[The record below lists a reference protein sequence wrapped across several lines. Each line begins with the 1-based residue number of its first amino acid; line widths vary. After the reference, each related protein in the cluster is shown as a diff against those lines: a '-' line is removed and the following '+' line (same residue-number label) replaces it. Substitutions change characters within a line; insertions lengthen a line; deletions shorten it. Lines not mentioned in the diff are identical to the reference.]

1 MLDHYKELLAPRGQI
16 RSRAM
21 FGGYGIWCDD
31 LFIAIVVDDQL
42 YLKVDGLTQ
51 ASFAAV
57 GSTPFV
63 YHGQG
68 RAVTMSYWL
77 VPDEALESA
86 RAMRPW
92 ADMAIA
98 AAARKAG

>member
-1 MLDHYKELLAPRGQI
+1 MLDHFKELMAPRGVI

-21 FGGYGIWCDD
+21 FGGHGIYCDD
-31 LFIAIVVDDQL
+31 LFVAIVVDDRL

-51 ASFAAV
+51 ATFAAA
-57 GSTPFV
+57 GCAPFV
-63 YHGQG
+63 YQG
-68 RAVTMSYWL
+68 KGKPVAMSYWS

-92 ADMAIA
+92 IDMAKA
-98 AAARKAG
+98 AAARKPR

>member
-1 MLDHYKELLAPRGQI
+1 MLEHFKELLAPRGAI

-21 FGGYGIWCDD
+21 FGGHGIYCDD
-31 LFIAIVVDDQL
+31 VFMAIVIDDQL
-42 YLKVDGLTQ
+42 YLKVDPLTQ
-51 ASFAAV
+51 ATFAAA
-57 GSTPFV
+57 GSAPFV
-63 YHGQG
+63 YHGKG
-68 RAVTMSYWL
+68 KPVAMSYWR

-98 AAARKAG
+98 AAGRKLR

>member
-1 MLDHYKELLAPRGQI
+1 MLDHYKELLAPRGAI

-21 FGGYGIWCDD
+21 FGGHGIYCDD
-31 LFIAIVVDDQL
+31 LFIAIVIDDQL

-51 ASFAAV
+51 ATFAAA

-63 YHGQG
+63 YTGKG
-68 RAVTMSYWL
+68 KPVKMSYWL

-98 AAARKAG
+98 AAGRKSR

>member
-1 MLDHYKELLAPRGQI
+1 MLEHFKELLAPRGAI
-16 RSRAM
+16 RSRPM
-21 FGGYGIWCDD
+21 FGGHGIYCDD
-31 LFIAIVVDDQL
+31 LFIAIVVDEQL

-51 ASFAAV
+51 AVFARA
-57 GSTPFV
+57 GSSAFV
-63 YHGQG
+63 YQG
-68 RAVTMSYWL
+68 KGKPVTMSYWL

-98 AAARKAG
+98 AAERKPR

>member
-1 MLDHYKELLAPRGQI
+1 MLDHFKDLLAPRGSI
-16 RSRAM
+16 RARAM
-21 FGGYGIWCDD
+21 FGGYGVYCDD

-51 ASFAAV
+51 GVFAKA
-57 GSTPFV
+57 GSSPFV
-63 YHGQG
+63 YQG
-68 RAVTMSYWL
+68 KGKPVTMSYWR

-98 AAARKAG
+98 AAERKPR

>member
-1 MLDHYKELLAPRGQI
+1 MLDHFKELLAPRGAI

-21 FGGYGIWCDD
+21 FGGHGIYCDD
-31 LFIAIVVDDQL
+31 FFIAIVVDDQL

-51 ASFAAV
+51 AAFAEA
-57 GSTPFV
+57 GSSAFV
-63 YHGQG
+63 YSGKG
-68 RAVTMSYWL
+68 KPVAMSYWL
-77 VPDEALESA
+77 VPDAALESA

-98 AAARKAG
+98 AAQRKTR